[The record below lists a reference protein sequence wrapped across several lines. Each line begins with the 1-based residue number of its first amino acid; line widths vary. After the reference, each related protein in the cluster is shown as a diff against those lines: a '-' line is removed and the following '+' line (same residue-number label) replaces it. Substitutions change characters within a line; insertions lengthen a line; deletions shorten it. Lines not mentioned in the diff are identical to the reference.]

1 MKILF
6 FGTPDF
12 AVTVLEAVVAAG
24 HEVVGVVTQP
34 DRVRG
39 RGGRVLPS
47 PVKGRAQKLGLPVYE
62 PGKRAL
68 GELIPVAA
76 KADVGVVVAYGRILP
91 ASLLQAPPFG
101 FINVH
106 ASLLPRYRGAAP
118 IQRAIMAGESLTGV
132 TIMQMS
138 PEMDAGDIL
147 WQTSVP
153 ILPEDDAS
161 SLGAKLAKTG
171 AAGLLEVLEGL
182 SRGRVVGVPQDR
194 AAATFA
200 PKLSPAEEAI
210 DWAREA
216 RVVWNHIRA
225 LAPEPGGYT
234 FWQGKRL
241 KILAARLAS
250 EGGPAGPPGTVVAV
264 AKPEG
269 IVVACATGS
278 VMLTRVQLE
287 GRKAM
292 SAIDFANGYRL
303 SAGDRFDIAVSGE
316 GGAKA

>member
-1 MKILF
+1 VKVLF

-12 AVTVLEAVVAAG
+12 ALTVLDAVVAAG
-24 HEVVGVVTQP
+24 HEVLGVVTQP

-47 PVKGRAQKLGLPVYE
+47 PVKGRGQQLGLPVYE
-62 PGKRAL
+62 PEKKAL
-68 GELIPVAA
+68 SDLIPVAA
-76 KADVGVVVAYGRILP
+76 KADVGVVAAYGRILP
-91 ASLLQAPPFG
+91 ARLLQAPRFG

-118 IQRAIMAGESLTGV
+118 IQRAIMAGESVTGV

-147 WQTSVP
+147 WQKPVP
-153 ILPEDDAS
+153 ILPEDDAF

-171 AAGLLEVLEGL
+171 SAGLLEVLAGL
-182 SRGRVVGVPQDR
+182 PEGRVVGVPQDP
-194 AAATFA
+194 AQATFA
-200 PKLSPAEEAI
+200 PKLSPEEEAI
-210 DWAREA
+210 DWEREA
-216 RVVWNHIRA
+216 RAVWNHIRA

-241 KILAARLAS
+241 KVLAARLAA
-250 EGGPAGPPGTVVAV
+250 EGEQVGPPGMVVAV
-264 AKPEG
+264 VKHDG

-278 VMLTRVQLE
+278 VMLIRVQLE

-292 SAIDFANGYRL
+292 TAIDFANGYRL
-303 SAGDRFDIAVSGE
+303 SAGDRFDMAVSE
-316 GGAKA
+316 KGGAKA